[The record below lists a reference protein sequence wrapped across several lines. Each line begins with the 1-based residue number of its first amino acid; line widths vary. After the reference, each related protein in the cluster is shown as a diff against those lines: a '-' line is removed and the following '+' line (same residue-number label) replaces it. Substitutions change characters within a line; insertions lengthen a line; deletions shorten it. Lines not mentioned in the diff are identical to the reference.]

1 MGKKPAVFNK
11 RNYRSYF
18 SISFMVPTCHVDISN
33 DERMPQV
40 PHCLLLSNELF
51 CHLSPE
57 KKSNKNTLLHY
68 GKLFFPPYNFWR
80 SLDLN
85 QDDSLAPE
93 IPTQ

>member
-57 KKSNKNTLLHY
+57 KNPTRIHFYIMENF
-68 GKLFFPPYNFWR
+68 FFPPIT
-80 SLDLN
+80 SGEVL
-85 QDDSLAPE
+85 
-93 IPTQ
+93 I